1 MGKIDSQMDENRFP
15 NVGKSNR
22 TSDGGNGIEPQMG
35 KIESNLEWGNRFLRW
50 GREYLKDRRSPPID
64 LHYV

>member
-1 MGKIDSQMDENRFP
+1 MGKIDSQMEENQFSDGRKSIP
-15 NVGKSNR
+15 KCGEIESNLRWGKSNR
-22 TSDGGNGIEPQMG
+22 ISNGV
-35 KIESNLEWGNRFLRW
+35 NRFLRW